1 MVTIARSTS
10 LQTEVKYYIG
20 RKPTGLRELN
30 PETKDLLKIAVVDDH
45 RLFLAGFTLLLE
57 QFDKPFVVTP
67 FEEPVSL
74 LKALDD
80 GAKFNLIICDLVMP
94 SMNGLAFA
102 QALRDQ
108 CSVPLMIL
116 SGINTYPPISEM
128 KQLGVSGF
136 VHKSAEDAVLL
147 AAIQTVLAGKT
158 SFPDTADSTAEAQV
172 SQFGD
177 VTEPYD
183 VESVPVLTQRQV
195 EVLHLISNGASNAEI
210 ATSLGI
216 SANTVKSH
224 LRQIFDLLQVNKR
237 TACVRAAQAFGLI

>member
-1 MVTIARSTS
+1 MNW
-10 LQTEVKYYIG
+10 
-20 RKPTGLRELN
+20 RE
-30 PETKDLLKIAVVDDH
+30 TDLLKIAVIDDH

-67 FEEPVSL
+67 FGEPVSL
-74 LKALDD
+74 LRSLDD
-80 GAKFNLIICDLVMP
+80 GLIFDLIICDLVMP

-108 CSVPLMIL
+108 SSVPLMIL

-136 VHKSAEDAVLL
+136 VHKSADDAVLL
-147 AAIQTVLAGKT
+147 AAIQTILAGKT
-158 SFPDTADSTAEAQV
+158 SFPDAGEAGAEAPD
-172 SQFGD
+172 SNFGD
-177 VTEPYD
+177 IAEPYE
-183 VESVPVLTQRQV
+183 VESVPVLTPRQI
-195 EVLHLISNGASNAEI
+195 EVLQLISNGASNAEI
-210 ATSLGI
+210 SASLGI

>member
-1 MVTIARSTS
+1 MNV
-10 LQTEVKYYIG
+10 
-20 RKPTGLRELN
+20 RETDPLN
-30 PETKDLLKIAVVDDH
+30 IAVIDDH

-57 QFDKPFVVTP
+57 KFDKPFVVTP
-67 FEEPVSL
+67 FGEPVSL
-74 LKALDD
+74 LRSLDD
-80 GAKFNLIICDLVMP
+80 GLIFNLIICDLVMP

-108 CSVPLMIL
+108 CSIPLMIL

-136 VHKSAEDAVLL
+136 VHKSADDAVLL
-147 AAIQTVLAGKT
+147 AAIQTILAGKT
-158 SFPDTADSTAEAQV
+158 SFPDAGETGAEAQDPN
-172 SQFGD
+172 FGA
-177 VTEPYD
+177 VAEPYE
-183 VESVPVLTQRQV
+183 VECVPVLTQRQI
-195 EVLHLISNGASNAEI
+195 EVLQLISNGASNAEI

-216 SANTVKSH
+216 SANTVKTH

>member
-1 MVTIARSTS
+1 MNS
-10 LQTEVKYYIG
+10 
-20 RKPTGLRELN
+20 RE
-30 PETKDLLKIAVVDDH
+30 TDLLKIAVIDDH

-67 FEEPVSL
+67 FGEPVSL
-74 LKALDD
+74 LRSLDD
-80 GAKFNLIICDLVMP
+80 GLIFDLIICDLVMP

-108 CSVPLMIL
+108 SSVPLMIL

-136 VHKSAEDAVLL
+136 VHKSADDAVLL
-147 AAIQTVLAGKT
+147 AAIQTILAGKT
-158 SFPDTADSTAEAQV
+158 SFPDAGEAGAEAPD
-172 SQFGD
+172 SNFGD
-177 VTEPYD
+177 VVEPYE
-183 VESVPVLTQRQV
+183 VESVPVLTPRQI
-195 EVLHLISNGASNAEI
+195 EVLQLISNGASNAEI
-210 ATSLGI
+210 SASLGI

>member
-1 MVTIARSTS
+1 MI
-10 LQTEVKYYIG
+10 
-20 RKPTGLRELN
+20 
-30 PETKDLLKIAVVDDH
+30 DDH

-67 FEEPVSL
+67 FGEPVSL
-74 LKALDD
+74 LRSLDD
-80 GAKFNLIICDLVMP
+80 GLIFDLIICDLVMP

-108 CSVPLMIL
+108 SSVPLMIL

-136 VHKSAEDAVLL
+136 VHKSADDAVLL
-147 AAIQTVLAGKT
+147 AAIQTILAGKT
-158 SFPDTADSTAEAQV
+158 SFPDAGEAGAEAPD
-172 SQFGD
+172 SNFGD
-177 VTEPYD
+177 VVEPYE
-183 VESVPVLTQRQV
+183 VESVPVLTPRQI
-195 EVLHLISNGASNAEI
+195 EVLQLISNGASNAEI
-210 ATSLGI
+210 SASLGI

>member
-1 MVTIARSTS
+1 MI
-10 LQTEVKYYIG
+10 
-20 RKPTGLRELN
+20 
-30 PETKDLLKIAVVDDH
+30 DDH
-45 RLFLAGFTLLLE
+45 RLFLAGVTLLLQ
-57 QFDKPFVVTP
+57 QFEKPIAVSP

-74 LKALDD
+74 LQALDD
-80 GAKFNLIICDLVMP
+80 GIKFDLIICDLVMP

-136 VHKSAEDAVLL
+136 VHKSADDADLL
-147 AAIQTVLAGKT
+147 ASIQTILAGKT
-158 SFPDTADSTAEAQV
+158 SFPDAGKDGTEAKDSH
-172 SQFGD
+172 FGA
-177 VTEPYD
+177 VAAPYD
-183 VESVPVLTQRQV
+183 VEHIPVLTQRQI
-195 EVLHLISNGASNAEI
+195 EVLQLISNGASNAEI

-216 SANTVKSH
+216 SGNTVKSH

-237 TACVRAAQAFGLI
+237 TACVRAAQALGLI

>member
-1 MVTIARSTS
+1 MNW
-10 LQTEVKYYIG
+10 K
-20 RKPTGLRELN
+20 
-30 PETKDLLKIAVVDDH
+30 ETDLLKIAVIDDH

-67 FEEPVSL
+67 FGEPVSL
-74 LKALDD
+74 LHSLDD
-80 GAKFNLIICDLVMP
+80 GLIFDLIICDLVMP

-108 CSVPLMIL
+108 SSVPLMIL

-136 VHKSAEDAVLL
+136 VHKSADDEVLL

-158 SFPDTADSTAEAQV
+158 SFPDAGETGTEAPDSN
-172 SQFGD
+172 FGD
-177 VTEPYD
+177 VAEPYE
-183 VESVPVLTQRQV
+183 VESVPVLTPRQI
-195 EVLHLISNGASNAEI
+195 EVLQLISNGASNAEI
-210 ATSLGI
+210 SASLGI